1 LENQKK
7 NTIRS
12 AAKGIMVWRDLNV
25 RNKTNKQ
32 PFFIE
37 RLSWSEIS
45 WQLAANGE
53 VLIINMCPFFF
64 SFGSFVVFG
73 FVLSCTVS
81 LAIKICRFSS
91 KCELGCQK
99 FEIELLQ

>member
-1 LENQKK
+1 VAIGSKWGGSHNQHV
-7 NTIRS
+7 S
-12 AAKGIMVWRDLNV
+12 L
-25 RNKTNKQ
+25 
-32 PFFIE
+32 
-37 RLSWSEIS
+37 
-45 WQLAANGE
+45 
-53 VLIINMCPFFF
+53 FF
-64 SFGSFVVFG
+64 SFGSFIVFG